1 MTDASNNNR
10 LTGIAAVSAPLLVC
24 VSVALFAVLT
34 FRASP
39 AVEEIDYGSAVFE
52 GILALL
58 PAIGLFFISGLRKDH
73 PRSFW
78 MLFLGMSALT
88 LALTTDTLDEFVEMP
103 DSYNFV
109 FEGLFQVVGFGL
121 LIFGLRSWLQW
132 NDALNLKLNELAT
145 TDYLTGAANRR
156 EFMTVLENQIRLAQR
171 YEQAL
176 SLVLIDLDH
185 FKAINDEYGHDTGDQ
200 ELTKVSDIARHSI
213 RRSDCFARYGGEE
226 FVLLAPSTDIRGAQ
240 AIAENIRHAIESSKD
255 PRLPKVTASFG
266 VAQSKTNET
275 RNAFIKRADQAL
287 YEAKHQGRN
296 RVVAAH

>member
-1 MTDASNNNR
+1 MTEASNGKQQ
-10 LTGIAAVSAPLLVC
+10 TSIAAMAAPLLVC
-24 VSVALFAVLT
+24 VSVSLFAVVTL
-34 FRASP
+34 RSSP
-39 AVEEIDYGSAVFE
+39 AVEEIDHASAVFE
-52 GILALL
+52 GMLALL
-58 PAIGLFFISGLRKDH
+58 PAIGLFFIIGLREDH
-73 PRSFW
+73 PKSFW

-156 EFMTVLENQIRLAQR
+156 HFMTILENQMRLAQR

-176 SLVLIDLDH
+176 SLVLIDLDR
-185 FKAINDEYGHDTGDQ
+185 FKRLNDEYGHDAGDE

-213 RRSDCFARYGGEE
+213 F
-226 FVLLAPSTDIRGAQ
+226 
-240 AIAENIRHAIESSKD
+240 
-255 PRLPKVTASFG
+255 
-266 VAQSKTNET
+266 
-275 RNAFIKRADQAL
+275 
-287 YEAKHQGRN
+287 
-296 RVVAAH
+296 